1 MRNRLVT
8 RRDSGMHDWL
18 TVDTY
23 FDAFIEDPELDR
35 DFSNLYND
43 IRWNPVPWLELDL
56 ETQFP
61 VSTTDNFTEIASSM
75 RFMPDDDFEF
85 KVGYRHLN
93 NHPVLRDSDRIV
105 LETFTRLNDYW
116 GIGTHHRLELVDS
129 TLELQQYNIHY
140 DFDSF
145 VGSAG
150 FFIRNNRSQDEHGI
164 MFNFG
169 IKEIPSLSLP
179 IKIGAQ

>member
-1 MRNRLVT
+1 MGREIVRIPFFPPPVGLALLCSLFLACPWRWGV
-8 RRDSGMHDWL
+8 
-18 TVDTY
+18 
-23 FDAFIEDPELDR
+23 FLD
-35 DFSNLYND
+35 
-43 IRWNPVPWLELDL
+43 
-56 ETQFP
+56 
-61 VSTTDNFTEIASSM
+61 
-75 RFMPDDDFEF
+75 
-85 KVGYRHLN
+85 LN
-93 NHPVLRDSDRIV
+93 NHPVLRDSDRIL

>member
-1 MRNRLVT
+1 M
-8 RRDSGMHDWL
+8 
-18 TVDTY
+18 
-23 FDAFIEDPELDR
+23 
-35 DFSNLYND
+35 
-43 IRWNPVPWLELDL
+43 
-56 ETQFP
+56 
-61 VSTTDNFTEIASSM
+61 
-75 RFMPDDDFEF
+75 
-85 KVGYRHLN
+85 
-93 NHPVLRDSDRIV
+93 